1 MLISGLPSGE
11 SAPTPDKGRQGGGEW
26 SACVVTVSNAIATV
40 HR

>member
-11 SAPTPDKGRQGGGEW
+11 SAPTPDKGRGGGEW